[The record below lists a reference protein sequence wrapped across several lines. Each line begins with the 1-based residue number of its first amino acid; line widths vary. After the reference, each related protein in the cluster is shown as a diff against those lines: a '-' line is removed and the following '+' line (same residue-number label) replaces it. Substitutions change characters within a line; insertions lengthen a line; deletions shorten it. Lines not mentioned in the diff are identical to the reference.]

1 MNYLNLNKKKLLEEK
16 ETILKKYK
24 KLKNLN
30 LNLNMARGKPS
41 PEQVN
46 LSKEMLN
53 IITSES
59 SCISEDGIDCL
70 NYGLLDGLSELKEIF
85 EPVLGVKKEQIF
97 VGGNSSLSMMFDTIS
112 FFMTHG
118 VCGNAP
124 WQKSKKIKFLC
135 PCPGYDRH
143 FAILRHFDIEPISIE
158 MTTAGPNMDM
168 IEQLVSNDETIKG
181 IWCVPKYSNPQGIT
195 YSDDTVKRLAA
206 LKPLAPDFR
215 IFWDNAYAVHNFSD
229 KSEKLLNIMEE
240 CKKNNSEDLP
250 IIFCSTSKI
259 TFPGAG
265 VAFLGASDNNIKE
278 IKKMYSFKTI
288 GFNKIN
294 QLRHVLYFKN
304 YQGLLNHMKKHSNI
318 LKPKFDAVI
327 NTLKTEFNDNKII
340 AFTEPSGGYFVSV
353 DVMNGCAKRVVEL
366 CKNIGLIL
374 TDAGA
379 TFPNGFDKNDS
390 NIRLAPS
397 YPNIDELELDMLVF
411 CTCVKLAT
419 LEKLLKDSL

>member
-135 PCPGYDRH
+135 PCPGYDSH

-168 IEQLVSNDETIKG
+168 IEQLVSNDETSH
-181 IWCVPKYSNPQGIT
+181 SN
-195 YSDDTVKRLAA
+195 D
-206 LKPLAPDFR
+206 PLE
-215 IFWDNAYAVHNFSD
+215 IYDNASD
-229 KSEKLLNIMEE
+229 FKLQMLLISYSKS
-240 CKKNNSEDLP
+240 C
-250 IIFCSTSKI
+250 
-259 TFPGAG
+259 
-265 VAFLGASDNNIKE
+265 
-278 IKKMYSFKTI
+278 
-288 GFNKIN
+288 
-294 QLRHVLYFKN
+294 
-304 YQGLLNHMKKHSNI
+304 
-318 LKPKFDAVI
+318 
-327 NTLKTEFNDNKII
+327 
-340 AFTEPSGGYFVSV
+340 
-353 DVMNGCAKRVVEL
+353 
-366 CKNIGLIL
+366 
-374 TDAGA
+374 
-379 TFPNGFDKNDS
+379 
-390 NIRLAPS
+390 
-397 YPNIDELELDMLVF
+397 
-411 CTCVKLAT
+411 
-419 LEKLLKDSL
+419 